1 MFDVI
6 LLAVD
11 GSKQSPFVVDLARQ
25 LADQHSTV
33 YVTCCID
40 ESYALEDNGD
50 VPGEIVDY
58 PPAEE
63 EQNTARAVV
72 GRALKTLADAG
83 ISAKGNI
90 IVGAAGEALI
100 MEAAKRNTSVIVIGH
115 RQLSAFGRM
124 MKGSVSAEVIAG
136 ASCPVLVEVRGN
148 E

>member
-1 MFDVI
+1 VFDII

-11 GSKQSPFVVDLARQ
+11 GSKQSPFVIDLACQ
-25 LADQHSTV
+25 LAKGQKSTV

-50 VPGEIVDY
+50 APGQIVDY

-72 GRALKTLADAG
+72 GRALEILTSAG
-83 ISAKGNI
+83 INATGNL
-90 IVGAAGEALI
+90 IVGAAGEALVT
-100 MEAAKRNTSVIVIGH
+100 EAVKKNASVIVIGH

-136 ASCPVLVEVRGN
+136 SPCPVLVEVLGN
-148 E
+148 